1 MSVKLGLITGRTS
14 RVIAQKQH
22 KEPSFTSQAV
32 SLQKDPR
39 HWPIGVWEG
48 GVFPRRVL
56 QRSRRYPSTI
66 STQDQHGSLSRQP
79 LKKFTCKQ
87 IASDF
92 LLATLQRNY

>member
-39 HWPIGVWEG
+39 HWPIGAGAGG
-48 GVFPRRVL
+48 GVPQEGPPKKQEVPQHHLYPRPARL
-56 QRSRRYPSTI
+56 
-66 STQDQHGSLSRQP
+66 P
-79 LKKFTCKQ
+79 LYA
-87 IASDF
+87 ASEKIY
-92 LLATLQRNY
+92 L